1 MAQAKKGD
9 KVRINFT
16 GKLEDG
22 SIIETTLEAEDCCT
36 DDDCGAECGDDC
48 GCEHGPM
55 ELTIGE
61 EEFFPM
67 VEDALI
73 GMAPGETKTVKI
85 PAAEAFG
92 EYDAEAVFEVERHLL
107 PEDMNPEVG
116 DELILTGEDE
126 EELEVTVVEVNEKAI
141 TFDAN
146 HPLAG
151 EDLTYEVELVEIL

>member
-61 EEFFPM
+61 EDFFPM
-67 VEDALI
+67 VEEALI
-73 GMAPGETKTVKI
+73 GMAPGETKTVSI

-92 EYDAEAVFEVERHLL
+92 EYDAEAVFTIEKELL
-107 PEDMNPEVG
+107 PEDLTPEVG
-116 DELILTGEDE
+116 DDLVLTGEDG
-126 EELEVTVVEVNEKAI
+126 EELEVTVVEIGDTSV

>member
-22 SIIETTLEAEDCCT
+22 SIIETTLELQDCCT
-36 DDDCGAECGDDC
+36 DDDCGDDC
-48 GCEHGPM
+48 ACEYGPM

-67 VEDALI
+67 VEEALI
-73 GMAPGETKTVKI
+73 GMAPGETKTVTI

-92 EYDAEAVFEVERHLL
+92 EYDAEAVFTVERHLL
-107 PEDMNPEVG
+107 PEDMNPAVG
-116 DELILTGEDE
+116 DDLILTGEDD
-126 EELEVTVVEVNEKAI
+126 EELEVTVVEVADNAV

>member
-1 MAQAKKGD
+1 MAQAQKGD

-22 SIIETTLEAEDCCT
+22 TIIETTFESDDCCS
-36 DDDCGAECGDDC
+36 DDDCSDDC
-48 GCEHGPM
+48 ACEYGPA

-61 EEFFPM
+61 EEFFPAI
-67 VEDALI
+67 EEALI
-73 GMAPGETKTVKI
+73 GMTPGESKTVTV
-85 PAAEAFG
+85 PAADAFG
-92 EYDAEAVFEVERHLL
+92 EYDAEAVFTIEKQLL

-116 DELILTGEDE
+116 DDLILTGEDG
-126 EELEVTVVEVNEKAI
+126 EELEVTVVEVGETAV